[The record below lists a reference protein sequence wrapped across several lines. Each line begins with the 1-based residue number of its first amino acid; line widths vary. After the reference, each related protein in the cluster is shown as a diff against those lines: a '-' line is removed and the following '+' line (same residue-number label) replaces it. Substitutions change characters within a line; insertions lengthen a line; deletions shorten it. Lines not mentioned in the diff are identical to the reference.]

1 MSESNAR
8 QLGRIGRV
16 ALKGEVATIASD
28 PTRWLFGRSLTPL
41 DEVLTRRG
49 GSQGLAV
56 YEELERDA
64 QVSAV
69 LQKRRM
75 AIIGR
80 EWHVRPGDDSALAK
94 AVAELVEA
102 ALKALPFNRIV
113 EDALA
118 ALLVGLSVL
127 EVMWEQRGAQLLP
140 ARLLARNPRRF
151 GFQIG
156 DDGSPELRLLTRTNL
171 LEGEA
176 VPERKFV
183 VHRFGGRY
191 GDPWGLGL
199 GNRLYWPVFF
209 KRQGVGFW
217 MGALEK
223 FGQPTSV
230 GKYPTG
236 SSEDQQAT
244 LLAALGA
251 IASDAG
257 VIIPEGMTV
266 ELLEAQ
272 RAGSFDSY
280 QTLARYMDDD
290 IAKVVLGET
299 LSTNAGDNGSRALG
313 QVHNQVR
320 LEIVKADADALSDTL
335 NATLLRWIVELNAPG
350 YAGPMPELWWE
361 VQEAEDLTAR
371 AERDV
376 KIASMGFTPTLDYIL
391 DRYGDGWVQAAPPTA
406 PNRLRPGS
414 SPTTTFAQ
422 ADDPRDV
429 ADRLAE
435 QLDRVAATV
444 QDASIDQVRDLLE
457 RSADLAEFRDGLAG
471 LFPALPTA
479 RFAQLMGEALVLA
492 QLAGRSDLVDGL
504 E

>member
-1 MSESNAR
+1 MSDSNSR
-8 QLGRIGRV
+8 VPGRIGRV
-16 ALKGEVATIASD
+16 ALRGEVATIASD
-28 PTRWLFGRSLTPL
+28 PTRWLFGSRLTPV
-41 DEVLTRRG
+41 DEVLTKRG

-75 AIIGR
+75 AVIGR
-80 EWHVRPGDDSALAK
+80 EWHVRPGDDSAPAA
-94 AVAELVEA
+94 AVAELVETA
-102 ALKALPFNRIV
+102 FKALPFNRLV

-118 ALLVGLSVL
+118 ALLTGVSVQ

-140 ARLLARNPRRF
+140 ARLIARSPRRF
-151 GFQIG
+151 GFRVG
-156 DDGSPELRLLTRTNL
+156 DDGMPELRLLTRASIL
-171 LEGEA
+171 DGEP
-176 VPERKFV
+176 VPERKFL

-191 GDPWGLGL
+191 DDPWGLGL
-199 GNRLYWPVFF
+199 GNRLYWPVYF

-223 FGQPTSV
+223 FGQPTSL
-230 GKYPTG
+230 GKYPVGAT
-236 SSEDQQAT
+236 EDQQTT
-244 LLAALGA
+244 LLKALGA

-257 VIIPEGMTV
+257 VIIPEGMSV
-266 ELLEAQ
+266 ELLEAK
-272 RAGSFDSY
+272 RTGSFDSY

-299 LSTNAGDNGSRALG
+299 LSTNAGENGSRALG

-320 LEIVKADADALSDTL
+320 LEIVKADADALSDAL
-335 NATLLRWIVELNAPG
+335 NQQLVRWIVELNAPG
-350 YAGPMPELWWE
+350 YAGPMPEIWWE
-361 VQEAEDLTAR
+361 VQEAEDLNAR
-371 AERDV
+371 AERDK
-376 KIASMGFTPTLDYIL
+376 KIYEMGFEPLPDYIAQQ
-391 DRYGDGWVQAAPPTA
+391 YGEGWVKRPPPF
-406 PNRLRPGS
+406 PNRLLPGS
-414 SPTTTFAQ
+414 PPTTMFAQ
-422 ADDPRDV
+422 ASDPRDA

-444 QDASIDQVRDLLE
+444 QDASIDQVRALLE

-479 RFAQLMGEALVLA
+479 QFAQLMGEALALA
-492 QLAGRSDLVDGL
+492 QLAGRADLTDGMV
-504 E
+504 